1 MTGILVREF
10 VIVIFIFLRIFS
22 ALMAAPVFSNRA
34 LPFIVKL
41 LLSIFI
47 AYLVFLTLDTS
58 GVTVQFSVWFLA
70 LFAIKEIFAGMIMGF
85 FVNIIFYGIRFAG
98 TFIAFDMGLMMA
110 NVMNPLEET
119 NSSVLGEF
127 IYTSAIILMF
137 LINGH
142 HYIIEGIYYSFKV
155 IPLGHLVMN
164 KEMHELLVQYSAS
177 VFVLAVKISS
187 PILVSFFLIHLAEGV
202 VARVIPQMQV
212 FFVTQPMKIG
222 IGFVLLA
229 ASTPI
234 LFLVIKNLLEA
245 HEENLLI
252 LIKAM
257 E

>member
-1 MTGILVREF
+1 
-10 VIVIFIFLRIFS
+10 
-22 ALMAAPVFSNRA
+22 MAAPVFSNRA
-34 LPFIVKL
+34 LPFLVKL
-41 LLSIFI
+41 LLSVFI

-58 GVTVQFSVWFLA
+58 GVTVQFSIWFLV
-70 LFAIKEIFAGMIMGF
+70 LFAIREIFAGMIMGF
-85 FVNIIFYGIRFAG
+85 FVNIIFHGIQFAG

-119 NSSVLGEF
+119 NNSVLGEF

-155 IPLGHLVMN
+155 IPLGKLVMN
-164 KEMHELLVQYSAS
+164 REMYELLVQYSAS

-245 HEENLLI
+245 HEKNLLI

>member
-58 GVTVQFSVWFLA
+58 GVTIQFSVWFLA

-127 IYTSAIILMF
+127 IYTSAVILMF

-155 IPLGHLVMN
+155 IPLGNLVM
-164 KEMHELLVQYSAS
+164 KREMYELLVQYSAS